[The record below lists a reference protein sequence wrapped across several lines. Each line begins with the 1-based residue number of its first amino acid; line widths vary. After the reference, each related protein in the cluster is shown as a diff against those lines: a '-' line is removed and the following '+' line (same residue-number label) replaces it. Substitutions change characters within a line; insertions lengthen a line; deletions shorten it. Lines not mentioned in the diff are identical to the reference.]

1 MDRCDECGWQAEGG
15 SCSLSDNDFVYCKL
29 HGRISFK
36 EKENSNVAKPNRY
49 NVLGDAATT
58 ETTATI
64 PKQCNHDTGWFHY
77 VRFLCFKR
85 KYLACEKCGE
95 LIPKTRWYFSMI

>member
-36 EKENSNVAKPNRY
+36 EKENSNVAEPNRY
-49 NVLGDAATT
+49 NVLADVPSLQ
-58 ETTATI
+58 E
-64 PKQCNHDTGWFHY
+64 
-77 VRFLCFKR
+77 
-85 KYLACEKCGE
+85 YLNWALEPEDGFRTHE
-95 LIPKTRWYFSMI
+95 EIYNYFARYFS